1 MDNSNKNNKEYNII
15 VNARV
20 KTWIH
25 NEITYDEIV
34 ILACGL
40 VENTVSYTVIFKKG
54 ENNKPEGIMVSGDSI
69 KVKDGMIFYVTQ
81 TSRS

>member
-1 MDNSNKNNKEYNII
+1 MENTKKNNKEYNII
-15 VNARV
+15 VNARE

-25 NEITYDEIV
+25 NEINYDEIV

-54 ENNKPEGIMVSGDSI
+54 EEKKPVGIMVSGDSI
-69 KVKDGMIFYVTQ
+69 KVKDGMVFNVTQ